1 MTLDPG
7 CYLDSALPRTSEE
20 QATVLL
26 ELVEDT
32 IDERTAGNLRV
43 LYEPFLDA
51 LTSEHSHEGWAP
63 LFQAIERALAPHLP
77 PCHACGWVDGD
88 WCVYELDADMVA
100 A

>member
-7 CYLDSALPRTSEE
+7 CYLDSAIPRTSEE

-32 IDERTAGNLRV
+32 IDERTAANLRV
-43 LYEPFLDA
+43 LFEPDLIDA
-51 LTSEHSHEGWAP
+51 LCTPEDWKP
-63 LFQAIERALAPHLP
+63 LFGGVAQALQRHLP
-77 PCHACGWVDGD
+77 PGHTCGWVDGD
-88 WCVYELDADMVA
+88 WCVYELDADAVA